1 MSSDAPWRVVF
12 RVMTYNVHR
21 CIGTDGRLS
30 PHRIA
35 EVIGRCR
42 PDIVALQELDVG
54 RARTDRLHQAGA
66 IARQLGMNFVYAP
79 AYRIEGEEYGDA
91 ILTSLPMRVVRAETL
106 PGLQRLPRLEP
117 RGAIW
122 VTIDLGG
129 TKLQV
134 INTHL
139 GLLGRERLAQVETL
153 LGERWIGNQSCVEPV
168 LLVGDFNLLPWSAAY
183 RRLRKHLRDAQ
194 LCRAAFPRPTF
205 PAKAPM
211 LRIDHVFV
219 SERVEVYRI
228 EVPRTA
234 LTRIASDHLPLIV
247 DFRISGG

>member
-1 MSSDAPWRVVF
+1 
-12 RVMTYNVHR
+12 MTYNVHR
-21 CIGTDGRLS
+21 CIGADGHPS

-54 RARTDRLHQAGA
+54 RARTGNLHQAEA
-66 IARQLGMNFVYAP
+66 IARQLEMNFVYAP
-79 AYRIEGEEYGDA
+79 ASQIGHEEYGDA
-91 ILTSLPMRVVRAETL
+91 ILTSLPMRLVRAETL
-106 PGLQRLPRLEP
+106 PGLQSRPRREP

-122 VTIDLGG
+122 VAIDLGG
-129 TKLQV
+129 SEVQV

-139 GLLGRERLAQVETL
+139 GLLGRERLAQAQTL
-153 LGERWIGNQSCVEPV
+153 LGERWIGDQNCIEPV
-168 LLVGDFNLLPWSAAY
+168 LLVGDFNAPPWSAAY
-183 RRLRKHLRDAQ
+183 RRLRKRLKDAQ
-194 LCRAAFPRPTF
+194 LCRAVFARPTF

-219 SERVEVYRI
+219 SERVEVCRI

-234 LTRIASDHLPLIV
+234 LTRIASDHLPLVV

>member
-1 MSSDAPWRVVF
+1 MSSDAPWRTVF

-54 RARTDRLHQAGA
+54 RARADRLHQAEA

-106 PGLQRLPRLEP
+106 PGLQSRPRLEP

-122 VTIDLGG
+122 VAIDLGG

-139 GLLGRERLAQVETL
+139 GLLGRERLAQAETL

-168 LLVGDFNLLPWSAAY
+168 LLVGDFNALPWSAAY
-183 RRLRKHLRDAQ
+183 RRLRKRLRDAQ

-219 SERVEVYRI
+219 SERVEVCRI

-234 LTRIASDHLPLIV
+234 LTRIAC
-247 DFRISGG
+247 R

>member
-1 MSSDAPWRVVF
+1 MTSDAPWRAVF
-12 RVMTYNVHR
+12 RVMTYNVHQ
-21 CIGTDGRLS
+21 CIGTDGHLS
-30 PHRIA
+30 PYRIA

-54 RARTDRLHQAGA
+54 RARTDRLHQAEA
-66 IARQLGMNFVYAP
+66 IARQLEMNFVYAP

-91 ILTSLPMRVVRAETL
+91 ILTALPMRVVRAETL
-106 PGLQRLPRLEP
+106 PGLQSLPRLEP

-122 VTIDLGG
+122 AAIDLGG
-129 TKLQV
+129 SEVQV

-139 GLLGRERLAQVETL
+139 GLRGRERLAQAEAL
-153 LGERWIGNQSCVEPV
+153 LGERWIGNRNCVEPV
-168 LLVGDFNLLPWSAAY
+168 LLVGDFNALPWSAAY
-183 RRLRKHLRDAQ
+183 RRLRKRLRDAQ

-219 SERVEVYRI
+219 SERVEVCGI
-228 EVPRTA
+228 ESPRTA

-247 DFRISGG
+247 DFRISDG